1 MVAETVAIA
10 ALDATAEEGGEEVAI
25 AGADEGEVV
34 GEDEVEDAIAVE
46 VVEEEV
52 SGEGEEEVVVV
63 VETNVMNAP
72 IVLLLMV
79 TAVVMFEEGEA
90 AVVSWDEG
98 SVEVEV
104 VESVTLREFLAYSML
119 IPLLVGCWW
128 NSIPA
133 QKALSLSVPA
143 RIG

>member
-1 MVAETVAIA
+1 MVR
-10 ALDATAEEGGEEVAI
+10 
-25 AGADEGEVV
+25 
-34 GEDEVEDAIAVE
+34 AVE
-46 VVEEEV
+46 
-52 SGEGEEEVVVV
+52 
-63 VETNVMNAP
+63 
-72 IVLLLMV
+72 
-79 TAVVMFEEGEA
+79 MFEEGEA

-104 VESVTLREFLAYSML
+104 VESVTLREFLAYLML
-119 IPLLVGCWW
+119 IPLLVGCCW